1 MEDNRLI
8 ISSVDQPRA
17 KWPEAFRRMAE
28 RGDDA
33 LLDADLASSSQWD
46 EEEWEWK

>member
-1 MEDNRLI
+1 MSYYGFDNSYML
-8 ISSVDQPRA
+8 DTMA